1 MQAKVDQPVREL
13 AAIVP
18 RDGRLL
24 GLLQFIENGLRDLNG
39 WIAVVRCERIEHG
52 LVPDPVFEHLRR
64 RLDKVTRH
72 ARASEAAEFR
82 AGQNTVQ
89 RVAKLMEQRL
99 DVVVREQRGLVF
111 ARSREI
117 ADERHGGPLIV
128 AAWQS
133 LAGDERKHREVIELT
148 LAREHV

>member
-1 MQAKVDQPVREL
+1 
-13 AAIVP
+13 
-18 RDGRLL
+18 
-24 GLLQFIENGLRDLNG
+24 
-39 WIAVVRCERIEHG
+39 
-52 LVPDPVFEHLRR
+52 
-64 RLDKVTRH
+64 
-72 ARASEAAEFR
+72 
-82 AGQNTVQ
+82 
-89 RVAKLMEQRL
+89 MEQRL